1 MGILKK
7 IKTLLAGVFLVV
19 TVLGLCQNVLASNGV
34 TFGVSPM
41 NQSVVLVPG
50 NRYHGSFQVTN
61 PNTSENDIEYEI
73 EQRSF
78 YVDEDYNTV
87 YDEEDNMIVDWTTI
101 ESGAS
106 GVVEP
111 NSHKDVMFAIDVP
124 LDAPAGGYYEAF
136 RVIAK
141 NHMLEEKI
149 ENGAGIQ
156 EQIII
161 THLVFI
167 EIAGNTIKQG
177 EVQEA
182 SVSSFLLSGNIT
194 GKSAI
199 KNTGNI
205 HGTAKY
211 TLQVFPLFSSEE
223 VYTNEED
230 PDTKTILPDRTLYN
244 ETIWAD
250 TPTFGI
256 FNVVYTVEFEGVTTQ
271 VSKMVIKCP
280 VWLLFIILFAI
291 IALVIWIFLKVN
303 KRRGA
308 KRER

>member
-291 IALVIWIFLKVN
+291 IALIIWIFLKVN